1 MTSTRNSIFSED
13 DEQLTTDFP
22 FPPRPAVLFYV
33 DHGQDGSWA
42 GKSLTDRRHNICLPA
57 PSTTFPFLSLP
68 SEIRHEIYLYLF
80 VRPLPIIPF
89 PVYSTTGERRWRPTR
104 LVVPLSFLLACH
116 QVHDE
121 ATVIMYG
128 WNTFRFTDEAMK
140 PREDGDL
147 CRFMKVIGIANR
159 CHIRHIELALDA
171 STNASSQ
178 GHNMFRDAK
187 DRLKVAVAFLVA
199 CFQLRILTVTFYYKM
214 SIYQFSFVL
223 DSFVGID
230 KKRALQKLNLEL
242 SATIKAFERCRL

>member
-1 MTSTRNSIFSED
+1 M
-13 DEQLTTDFP
+13 
-22 FPPRPAVLFYV
+22 
-33 DHGQDGSWA
+33 DHEQDGPWA
-42 GKSLTDRRHNICLPA
+42 RISLTDRRCSTWIPA
-57 PSTTFPFLSLP
+57 ASIPFRFLSLP
-68 SEIRHEIYLYLF
+68 PEIRHEIYLYLF
-80 VRPLPIIPF
+80 VRPLPIIPL
-89 PVYSTTGERRWRPTR
+89 PVSLTTGERQWRPTR

-128 WNTFRFTDEAMK
+128 WNTFRFIDEAMK

-159 CHIRHIELALDA
+159 CHVRHIELALDA

-178 GHNMFRDAK
+178 GHNMFQDAK

-199 CFQLRILTVTFYYKM
+199 CFQLKILTVTFYYKM
-214 SIYQFSFVL
+214 SIYQFSFVF